1 MKTTLPLIALASLAV
16 ASNTNLGIFT
26 SPNKM
31 SIEEWQSRFKSS
43 NATGTYA
50 FEGYNVSEPSPAN
63 KTVDGWTATIRVAN
77 ITDDPDADQPY
88 PGIDISVKAPDGMK
102 LPELNSSQTN
112 SSNWHICMSFW
123 TIGRMEDRT
132 TNDAQDDDGDCS
144 SFLSEGCIEALKDAA
159 IGHSWNGRRCGN
171 APRLPRECGDYYIY
185 TSRPTETGSRN
196 SSLNS
201 FFQIILLTLDI
212 VGANL
217 SLFDGSTLISQQ
229 VHTNEGQVGMS
240 QEDAYN
246 GAVRG
251 VWTVML
257 DWGRQTNFSYS
268 KDDVMQ
274 PTLLCLRARNI
285 TNGSKDPNA
294 GARAAVHGPVA
305 LFTILLV
312 SALLV

>member
-1 MKTTLPLIALASLAV
+1 MPFIVYLTYSYYKMKTALPLMALASLAV

-31 SIEEWQSRFKSS
+31 SIEEWQSRFKNP

-112 SSNWHICMSFW
+112 SSNWHVCMSFW
-123 TIGRMEDRT
+123 TISRMEDRT
-132 TNDAQDDDGDCS
+132 TDDAQDDDGDCS
-144 SFLSEGCIEALKDAA
+144 SFLSEECIEALKDAG

-171 APRLPRECGDYYIY
+171 APRLPRECGDYYIN
-185 TSRPTETGSRN
+185 TSRLPETGS
-196 SSLNS
+196 L
-201 FFQIILLTLDI
+201 
-212 VGANL
+212 GANL

-240 QEDAYN
+240 QKDAYN

-251 VWTVML
+251 VWTVMIG
-257 DWGRQTNFSYS
+257 WGRQSKLVYS

-285 TNGSKDPNA
+285 TNGSEDPNA
-294 GARAAVHGPVA
+294 GVRATVHGPVV
-305 LFTILLV
+305 LFISLLV
-312 SALLV
+312 LALLV

>member
-1 MKTTLPLIALASLAV
+1 MKTALPLMALASLAV

-31 SIEEWQSRFKSS
+31 SIEEWQSRFKNP

-112 SSNWHICMSFW
+112 SSNWHVCMSFW
-123 TIGRMEDRT
+123 TISRMEDRT
-132 TNDAQDDDGDCS
+132 TDDAQDDDGDCS
-144 SFLSEGCIEALKDAA
+144 SFLSEECIEALKDAG

-171 APRLPRECGDYYIY
+171 APRLPRECGDYYIN
-185 TSRPTETGSRN
+185 TSRPPETGS
-196 SSLNS
+196 L
-201 FFQIILLTLDI
+201 
-212 VGANL
+212 GANL

-240 QEDAYN
+240 QKDVYN

-251 VWTVML
+251 VWTVMIG
-257 DWGRQTNFSYS
+257 WGRQTKFVYS

-285 TNGSKDPNA
+285 TNGSEDPNA
-294 GARAAVHGPVA
+294 GVRVIVHGPVA
-305 LFTILLV
+305 LFISLLV